1 MKTENGQI
9 EHSMR
14 SIDKSELKSE
24 KAMLSGRQT
33 FSEKNESTSRF
44 SVNQII
50 ISESESLISI
60 RPHDSSSIC
69 EQRRNEDESKTF
81 SSLFQNNFSTMPTI
95 FFDIE
100 TVLDAKRV
108 NEFFKNDDSE
118 RVLEF
123 EWYSL
128 PNVWLDTIQDKF
140 WENFNF
146 MPEFHSILTICFWVI
161 EHDWNIATSHLI
173 WTEKEMIEQFFA
185 LTEYTDWRKILPNT
199 LCWFNIKSFDIPFIV
214 KRALAHWI
222 KIPHYF
228 KLFWKKPWDMENF
241 LDLYEVYK
249 HTWFKACS
257 LDTLCKFLDIPTP
270 KRWWIAGSQVQQY
283 HDEWRDWEIVTYCM
297 NDVEATARVYQRF
310 TELNLI

>member
-1 MKTENGQI
+1 MWT
-9 EHSMR
+9 
-14 SIDKSELKSE
+14 L
-24 KAMLSGRQT
+24 
-33 FSEKNESTSRF
+33 
-44 SVNQII
+44 
-50 ISESESLISI
+50 
-60 RPHDSSSIC
+60 
-69 EQRRNEDESKTF
+69 
-81 SSLFQNNFSTMPTI
+81 

-100 TVLDAKRV
+100 TVLDPQRV
-108 NEFFKNDDSE
+108 WNSIDWN
-118 RVLEF
+118 VF
-123 EWYSL
+123 EYDQSTIL
-128 PNVWLDTIQDKF
+128 SIDTLTIMKDKF
-140 WENFNF
+140 WENFDF
-146 MPEFHSILTICFWVI
+146 MPEFHSILTICVGKI
-161 EHDWNIATSHLI
+161 EADGNIATKNLAG
-173 WTEKEMIEQFFA
+173 TEKEMIEQFFA
-185 LTEYTDWRKILPNT
+185 LTEYTDWRKVLPNT

-270 KRWWIAGSQVQQY
+270 KRWWIDGSQVQQY